1 VRGIAA
7 HAITRLTS
15 DNRNAPTHPHTM
27 DRTTNLSG
35 TPRTPLQQLA
45 TDAGLL
51 VDWEDAASRPMR
63 VADEVLRAVLF
74 TLGLPAGTPA
84 QVSESQVRLR
94 AEAEAVA
101 IPPLV
106 TGVVGQPIV
115 LQTSAP
121 QAALLD
127 GQLYRVD
134 FESDGSTEGKISVS
148 EHHATLRLAAVQA
161 VGYHRLTIDAGPG
174 TVIEATLAIAPAR
187 CYGVADA
194 LRQHDRPTDT
204 RLWGASAQLYGL
216 RCDAERAASSAG
228 LGDYTAAGTLARHL
242 AQRGADALALSP
254 VHAMF
259 TADARRYSPYSP
271 SSRLFLNAWMIDPAA
286 LFGNE
291 AVRQA
296 VVDCNLVAD
305 YARLEAAPLIDWPA
319 SGNARMTVLRALH
332 RRLLQAPLGDTIGQ
346 TLLDDFR
353 AYRINGGASLRDH
366 AHFEALNAHLGP
378 AHWKQWPAQYQDPS
392 YLGVQAFAREHED
405 AVNFHLFLQWAAA
418 RQWAIA
424 QRTAEGAGMAIGLVA
439 DLAVGT
445 DSAGSHAW
453 ARQRDL
459 LIGVTVGAPP
469 DVFNAQG
476 QGWGLTTFSPRAMRT
491 QGFSAFI
498 EMLRAVMAVPGGVR
512 IDHVLGLMRLWV
524 IPDGARPL
532 DGVYLRYPMQDLLR
546 LVALESWRNRCI
558 VIGEDLGTVPAGLR
572 DKLADDGLL
581 GMRILWFER
590 EYTRDDAPFKAPRTW
605 APASV
610 AMTSTHDLPT
620 LVGWWIGNDLR
631 WQAQLG
637 LLPAGMSESEA
648 HARRMDDRAALVA
661 AFAEHNRLV
670 LADGG
675 VPMIGV
681 ASLQAALEQTRVA
694 TAAQAEVILQASAQD
709 FATAATVFTG
719 AANTPLALV
728 PLEDLLGLVEQPN
741 LPSTI
746 DTHPN
751 WRRRLPG
758 PAGTL
763 IEAPTVLARLSAL
776 ANARNSMS

>member
-1 VRGIAA
+1 MER
-7 HAITRLTS
+7 T
-15 DNRNAPTHPHTM
+15 PHS
-27 DRTTNLSG
+27 SG
-35 TPRTPLQQLA
+35 TQRTPLQQLA

-51 VDWEDAASRPMR
+51 VDWEDAASRPMH
-63 VADEVLRAVLF
+63 VADDVLRAVLF
-74 TLGLPAGTPA
+74 TLGLPADTPA
-84 QVSESQVRLR
+84 QVSESQAHLR
-94 AEAEAVA
+94 AEAEEVA

-106 TGVVGQPIV
+106 TGVAGQPIV

-121 QAALLD
+121 QAALLG
-127 GQLYRVD
+127 GQTYRVD
-134 FESDGSTEGKISVS
+134 FESAGNAEGKIGVSAS
-148 EHHATLRLAAVQA
+148 EHHATLRLAPVQA

-174 TVIEATLAIAPAR
+174 TVIKATLAIAPAR

-194 LRQHDRPTDT
+194 LREHDRAADA
-204 RLWGASAQLYGL
+204 RLWGSSAQLYGL
-216 RCDAERAASSAG
+216 RHRLQYGDERAACSAG
-228 LGDYTAAGTLARHL
+228 LGDYTAAGALAQHL
-242 AQRGADALALSP
+242 AQHGADALALSP

-259 TADARRYSPYSP
+259 SADARRYSPYSP

-286 LFGNE
+286 LFGDE
-291 AVRQA
+291 AVRQT
-296 VVDCNLVAD
+296 VVDCNLVDD
-305 YARLEAAPLIDWPA
+305 YARLEAAQLIDWPA

-332 RRLLQAPLGDTIGQ
+332 RRLLQAPLGDAAAQ
-346 TLLDDFR
+346 MLLDDFR
-353 AYRINGGASLRDH
+353 AHCIDGGASLRDH
-366 AHFEALNAHLGP
+366 AHFETLNAHLGP
-378 AHWKQWPAQYQDPS
+378 VHWKEWPAPYQDPT
-392 YLGVQAFAREHED
+392 YLAVQAFAREHED
-405 AVNFHLFLQWAAA
+405 AVNFHLFLQWAAT
-418 RQWAIA
+418 RQWAAA
-424 QRTAEGAGMAIGLVA
+424 QRTAESAGMAIGLIA

-491 QGFSAFI
+491 QGFTAFI

-524 IPDGARPL
+524 IPDGAQPL
-532 DGVYLRYPMQDLLR
+532 DGVYLRYTMQDLLR

-558 VIGEDLGTVPAGLR
+558 VIGEDLGTVPPGLR

-590 EYTRDDAPFKAPRTW
+590 EYTRDDAPEVVPFKAPRTW

-620 LVGWWIGNDLR
+620 LAGWWTGNDVR

-637 LLPAGMSESEA
+637 LLPAGMSEVEA
-648 HARRMDDRAALVA
+648 QVRRMDDRTALVA
-661 AFAEHNRLV
+661 AFAEHNRQV

-675 VPMIGV
+675 VPVIGV
-681 ASLQAALEQTRVA
+681 APLQTALEQARAA
-694 TAAQAEVILQASAQD
+694 TIAQAEVILQASAQD
-709 FATAATVFTG
+709 FATAATVFT
-719 AANTPLALV
+719 AAAPTPLALV

-751 WRRRLPG
+751 WRRRMPG
-758 PAGTL
+758 PA
-763 IEAPTVLARLSAL
+763 AVLLDTPAAQARLSAL
-776 ANARNSMS
+776 ANTRIGTP

>member
-1 VRGIAA
+1 
-7 HAITRLTS
+7 
-15 DNRNAPTHPHTM
+15 M

-84 QVSESQVRLR
+84 QVSESQARLR

-127 GQLYRVD
+127 GQPYRVD
-134 FESDGSTEGKISVS
+134 FESDGSTEGRISVSAS

-194 LRQHDRPTDT
+194 LRQHDR
-204 RLWGASAQLYGL
+204 L

-242 AQRGADALALSP
+242 SQRGADALALSP

-259 TADARRYSPYSP
+259 TADPRRYSPYSP

-291 AVRQA
+291 TVRQA

-332 RRLLQAPLGDTIGQ
+332 RRLLQAPLGDTLGQ

-353 AYRINGGASLRDH
+353 AYCINGGASLRDH

>member
-1 VRGIAA
+1 
-7 HAITRLTS
+7 
-15 DNRNAPTHPHTM
+15 M
-27 DRTTNLSG
+27 DRTNHSSG
-35 TPRTPLQQLA
+35 TQRTPLQQLA

-74 TLGLPAGTPA
+74 TLGLPAGTSA
-84 QVSESQVRLR
+84 QVSESQARLR

-121 QAALLD
+121 QAALLG
-127 GQLYRVD
+127 GQTYRVD
-134 FESDGSTEGKISVS
+134 FESDGSTDGKISVNAS
-148 EHHATLRLAAVQA
+148 ERHATLRLAPVQA

-194 LRQHDRPTDT
+194 LRRHDRPADT

-216 RCDAERAASSAG
+216 RCDADRAASSAG

-242 AQRGADALALSP
+242 AQRGADAFALSP

-286 LFGNE
+286 LFGDE
-291 AVRQA
+291 AVRQT
-296 VVDCNLVAD
+296 VVDCNLVDD
-305 YARLEAAPLIDWPA
+305 YARLEAAQLIDWPA

-332 RRLLQAPLGDTIGQ
+332 RRLLQAPLGDTVAQ
-346 TLLDDFR
+346 MLLDDFR
-353 AYRINGGASLRDH
+353 AYCIDGGTSLRDH

-378 AHWKQWPAQYQDPS
+378 AHWKQWPEQYQHPS

-418 RQWAIA
+418 RQWALA
-424 QRTAEGAGMAIGLVA
+424 QRTAENAGMAIGLIA

-558 VIGEDLGTVPAGLR
+558 VIGEDLGTVPPGLR

-661 AFAEHNRLV
+661 AFVEHNRLV

-681 ASLQAALEQTRVA
+681 APLLAALEQARMA
-694 TAAQAEVILQASAQD
+694 TAAQADVILQASAQD

-758 PAGTL
+758 PSGML
-763 IEAPTVLARLSAL
+763 LDAPTVQARLSAL
-776 ANARNSMS
+776 ANARISTP